1 MSLSCSSSTDMF
13 SPSLASYDLLI
24 HLKPLQVPARHLAL
38 TNILENKHQA
48 SVNNDAV
55 KTIPILSHDNVE
67 HYVSLLSQCYGH
79 LAQFYHDRYGGTVI
93 GVKLIKHDDA
103 AESVK
108 VKDIAG
114 HSIITD
120 GGKVSVEVNYGAI
133 IEDWKILGHKLVKD
147 VEILKCDILQ

>member
-1 MSLSCSSSTDMF
+1 M
-13 SPSLASYDLLI
+13 
-24 HLKPLQVPARHLAL
+24 
-38 TNILENKHQA
+38 
-48 SVNNDAV
+48 
-55 KTIPILSHDNVE
+55 
-67 HYVSLLSQCYGH
+67 
-79 LAQFYHDRYGGTVI
+79 I